1 LLQGPEK
8 KFRVAFLRIL
18 EFPEFPEVAAVGP
31 GEDDVVE
38 LPVFAYCE
46 VFY

>member
-8 KFRVAFLRIL
+8 KFRAAFLRIL
-18 EFPEFPEVAAVGP
+18 ERPEFSEVAAIGP

-38 LPVFAYCE
+38 LSVFAYCE